1 MEEEKQE
8 SDLKALAGE
17 SVGVAGAV
25 PFQQGMTLELTEIIT
40 KLVQGIR
47 LLGEAESGE
56 NGLVNLYCGPAAEVA
71 AAVEENLQQPDDPGL
86 MDFDARIANGTD
98 GNGKRDALQ

>member
-1 MEEEKQE
+1 MEATVGQGTTQALVEEEKQE

-71 AAVEENLQQPDDPGL
+71 AAVEENLSSRMILVSWILMPG
-86 MDFDARIANGTD
+86 
-98 GNGKRDALQ
+98 